1 MFTDYTLVCSIH
13 VCVCS
18 IACTSSTV
26 TYVYVR
32 DAFYLLE
39 SQSAV
44 EGGRGARSLVQAS
57 WTALGGACG
66 GEPLR
71 EIDNVVTRVGYLP
84 IVACLPRLPRSVRV
98 CGNGCTH
105 G

>member
-1 MFTDYTLVCSIH
+1 MLFTDYTLVCSIH

-32 DAFYLLE
+32 VAFYLLE
-39 SQSAV
+39 SQSAA
-44 EGGRGARSLVQAS
+44 EGGRGAGSLVQAS

-66 GEPLR
+66 GEPLSKFN
-71 EIDNVVTRVGYLP
+71 NVVTRVGYVP
-84 IVACLPRLPRSVRV
+84 TIVHLLA
-98 CGNGCTH
+98 
-105 G
+105 